1 MIPLRVWTKDQN
13 FVRRIIVEAIP
24 LSKQSLACFYRRME
38 RDEEARNLAAKAID
52 MIANEAT
59 LLEGVGLIERALAIG
74 EALPEPHLA
83 VVHLMLN
90 RGQLPIAAQ
99 ALEAARQRGPDH
111 PEVSHLSRLLALA
124 EGKLVETEGLPVEDF
139 MRLGATACHR
149 QDFSAAERWFKMAA
163 PAGGALALA
172 HLAEAQAYQG
182 KKAEALLN
190 AQHAFAR
197 SPEIPQVADQLA
209 LCLLANG
216 QPGEAWD
223 LLENRLKS
231 WRLNSRAEIPNLP
244 QWDDT
249 PLNGKRLLVW
259 REEGIGDEI
268 RHWSCLVDLFR
279 TCPTGATIECSP
291 RILGLLQRSFPEQE
305 FRPEVSGK
313 TDVTGFDFQLPSGS
327 LPRIYRRKIE
337 DFPNPSAYLKA
348 DPKRVDNWRKRLAG
362 LGSGPKI
369 GISWRSQNHFWRKM
383 PFHSSLAEWEAVFAI
398 PGLNFINL
406 QWEDFSAEIADA
418 EARFAKSIHRF
429 ADLDLKND
437 IEEVA
442 ALLTALDGVVSGR
455 NTVNWLA
462 GALGKESLVF
472 AAHPNEMMLEAPRDP
487 WFPTTRIFYR
497 SHGEDWRRV
506 MSQITKALTEKFPSA

>member
-1 MIPLRVWTKDQN
+1 
-13 FVRRIIVEAIP
+13 
-24 LSKQSLACFYRRME
+24 ME
-38 RDEEARNLAAKAID
+38 RDEEVRNLAAKAID

-59 LLEGVGLIERALAIG
+59 LAEGVRLIERALAIG

-83 VVHLMLN
+83 VVHLMLG
-90 RGQLPIAAQ
+90 RGHLAIAAQ
-99 ALEAARQRGPDH
+99 ALEAARQRAPDH
-111 PEVSHLSRLLALA
+111 PEVAHLSRLLALA
-124 EGKLVETEGLPVEDF
+124 EGKSVETEGLPVEDF

-149 QDFSAAERWFKMAA
+149 QDFSAAERWFKLAERK
-163 PAGGALALA
+163 GGALALT
-172 HLAEAQAYQG
+172 HLAEAQAYLG
-182 KKAEALLN
+182 KIADALAN
-190 AQHAFAR
+190 ARQAYAI
-197 SPEIPQVADQLA
+197 SPEIPQIADQLA

-223 LLENRLKS
+223 LLGNRLKR
-231 WRLNSRAEIPNLP
+231 WRLNSRAEIPALP
-244 QWDDT
+244 QWDGT
-249 PLNGKRLLVW
+249 PLNGKRLLIW

-268 RHWSCLVDLFR
+268 RYWSCLAELFR
-279 TCPTGATIECSP
+279 QCPEGVVVECSP
-291 RILGLLQRSFPEQE
+291 RLLGLLQRAFPAQA
-305 FRPEVSGK
+305 FRPEIQGK
-313 TDVTGFDFQLPSGS
+313 TDVTGFDLQLPGGS
-327 LPRIYRRKIE
+327 LPRFFRRKIE

-348 DPKRVDNWRKRLAG
+348 KPERVEIWRKKLAE
-362 LGSGPKI
+362 LGPGPKI

-383 PFHSSLAEWEAVFAI
+383 PFHSSLAEWGAIFAL

-406 QWEDFSAEIADA
+406 QWEDFSAEIEEA
-418 EARFAKSIHRF
+418 EKRLARPIHRF

-472 AAHPNEMMLEAPRDP
+472 AAHPNEMMLEASRDP

-497 SHGEDWRRV
+497 SHGEDWHQA
-506 MSQITKALTEKFPSA
+506 MSQIAKALTEKFPSA